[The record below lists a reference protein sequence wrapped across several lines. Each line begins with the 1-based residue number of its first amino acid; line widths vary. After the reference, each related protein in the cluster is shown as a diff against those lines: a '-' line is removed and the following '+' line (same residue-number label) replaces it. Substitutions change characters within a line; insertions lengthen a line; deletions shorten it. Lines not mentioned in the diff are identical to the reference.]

1 MFDGFLPL
9 LSAWDPRL
17 EAEGSID
24 PLGLYTVSEQIGSR
38 LAPGV
43 RERQTTVRFLTA
55 IAVSHALAEEFP
67 EDALAKDGVSE
78 PWQVFE
84 WFLVEGLVR
93 TLEDETELR
102 GIPGRAKAKR
112 VVDEG
117 LHLDRACY
125 LKTPTVFGFHGV
137 YRALAVALGIETAG
151 QLGPNGARLLAAWRA
166 DQGLCGFAGEG
177 RGAGREVFEQL
188 RRAIADG
195 LEAGEAARV
204 PHWGGWAFFRGHL
217 APRHI
222 GPREKQVLG
231 ELLHGERVGFRHELV
246 TTLTSPEGQRA
257 AWAAFAQGGRAWDTA
272 LHELLLEQHADNQPL
287 TALVRAAQA
296 YERLARLLTDA
307 FEEAL
312 FTLSE
317 QRGKTALAELAAG
330 PFARRAAAETSAA
343 YANALARLNEIELGR
358 AFEQNLSWLAQP
370 LPAPD
375 FMRLLLE
382 HHVNVQRRKPPRGKA
397 PWVECFDDGRYM
409 VRAQYRR
416 VAAPED
422 AAGYVNAYR
431 AGPLWRFAWDLG
443 WVNGEAGEAIEEG

>member
-1 MFDGFLPL
+1 MLPY
-9 LSAWDPRL
+9 LSAPDPRL

-24 PLGLYTVSEQIGSR
+24 PLGLYTLSEQIGSR

-55 IAVSHALAEEFP
+55 IAVSHALSAEFP
-67 EDALAKDGVSE
+67 EDALASDGVSE

-93 TLEDETELR
+93 TLEDENDLR

-112 VVDEG
+112 VVGEG
-117 LHLDRACY
+117 LHLNRDRY

-151 QLGPNGARLLAAWRA
+151 QLGPNGARLLEAWRA
-166 DQGLCGFAGEG
+166 DQGLAGFAGEG
-177 RGAGREVFEQL
+177 RGAGREVFEKI
-188 RRAIADG
+188 RRAMARG
-195 LEAGEAARV
+195 LEAGESVAP
-204 PHWGGWAFFRGHL
+204 PHWDGWAFFRDHL
-217 APRHI
+217 APRQV
-222 GPREKQVLG
+222 GAREKQVLDD
-231 ELLHGERVGFRHELV
+231 LLHGRASGFRHEMLEAFV
-246 TTLTSPEGQRA
+246 SAEGQRA
-257 AWAAFAQGGRAWDTA
+257 AFAAFERPGRAWDTA
-272 LHELLLEQHADNQPL
+272 LHELLLERHAGNGPL
-287 TALVRAAQA
+287 VALVRAAQA

-312 FTLSE
+312 FNLT
-317 QRGKTALAELAAG
+317 QWRGKTALSALASG
-330 PFARRAAAETSAA
+330 TFAQRAASDASGA
-343 YANALARLNEIELGR
+343 YANALASLHEIELGR
-358 AFEQNLSWLAQP
+358 VFEQSLGWLAQP
-370 LPAPD
+370 LPAPA
-375 FMRLLLE
+375 FTRLLLE

-416 VAAPED
+416 DAAPED

-443 WVNGEAGEAIEEG
+443 WVNGETGETVEEG